1 MENEKYSIGWHT
13 PNSPTTGY
21 TQTGTLSKSFVSNVM
36 TYMASALAISGVM
49 AYWFGTNENLIQYLF
64 TEMGTLS
71 GLGWLVM
78 LAPFGLVL
86 LMGFGFN
93 RLSSTAMLTVFII
106 YSVLMGMSLSFIFL
120 AYTASSIYSTFFITA
135 GTFGL
140 MAFLGYTTKTDL
152 TKMGSIL
159 YMALIGLIL
168 AMVVNWFMKS
178 AAMDYVISGIGVLLF
193 TGLTAYDMQKIKYM
207 GMMVDVHSEEG
218 NKLALMGALNL
229 YLDFVNLFLFL
240 LRFLGNRD

>member
-1 MENEKYSIGWHT
+1 MENERYSIGWNMPDNT
-13 PNSPTTGY
+13 ISGY
-21 TQTGTLSKSFVSNVM
+21 SKSGTLAKSFVSNVM
-36 TYMASALAISGVM
+36 TYMAAALAISGVM

-64 TEMGTLS
+64 TEAGTLS
-71 GLGWLVM
+71 PLGWIAM

-93 RLSSTAMLTVFII
+93 RLSKTALLTVFII
-106 YSVLMGMSLSFIFL
+106 YSVLMGISLSFIFL

-178 AAMDYVISGIGVLLF
+178 AAMEYIISGIGVILF
-193 TGLTAYDMQKIKYM
+193 TGLTAYDMQKIKNM
-207 GMMVDVHSEEG
+207 GMMVDVHTENG